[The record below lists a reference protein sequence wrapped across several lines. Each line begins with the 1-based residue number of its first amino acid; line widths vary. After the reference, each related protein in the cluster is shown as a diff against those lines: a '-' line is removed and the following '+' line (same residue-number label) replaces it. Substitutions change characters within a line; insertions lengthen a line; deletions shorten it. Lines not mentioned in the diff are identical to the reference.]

1 MKTIFMV
8 LMLVTL
14 SQTLPVQDY
23 NLVALAPVGE
33 GQVLDMILQA
43 TIKAPDQVAW
53 NYGSSNIL
61 RARQPRLKPL
71 RLLRKY

>member
-8 LMLVTL
+8 LMLVAL
-14 SQTLPVQDY
+14 SQALPVQDY
-23 NLVALAPVGE
+23 NLMVPVGVGE

-43 TIKAPDQVAW
+43 TINAPDHVAW

>member
-8 LMLVTL
+8 LMLVAL
-14 SQTLPVQDY
+14 SQALPVQDY
-23 NLVALAPVGE
+23 NLMVPVGVGE

-43 TIKAPDQVAW
+43 TINAPDTVVAW

-71 RLLRKY
+71 RLR